1 MYFFLLVA
9 LNKGCTIFL
18 GTIIRIRNK
27 ECGKPNKLSH
37 FIAGLWLSS
46 YNWVWVILQELF
58 YNRFNIH
65 LLSVQVKLFPDN
77 FWTAFLI
84 ITLRVECLRNWSF
97 LWTHRCEV
105 EAPIANFQEPTR
117 YCCVSPWSWQGQTRY
132 VLLVSHSSPM
142 YTPISVVLRHSKI
155 CRKDQETK
163 RGKEQ
168 RMQSLSIFCVFIF
181 LEMNF
186 YSCSPTGQLHRLQW
200 GVHWQQC

>member
-1 MYFFLLVA
+1 MRKAKQTDTLYCRVVAILL
-9 LNKGCTIFL
+9 
-18 GTIIRIRNK
+18 
-27 ECGKPNKLSH
+27 
-37 FIAGLWLSS
+37 
-46 YNWVWVILQELF
+46 Q
-58 YNRFNIH
+58 
-65 LLSVQVKLFPDN
+65 LSVSHSSGTFLQSVQYSLAIRPGKALSRQLLDGLLYF
-77 FWTAFLI
+77 FLI
-84 ITLRVECLRNWSF
+84 ITLKAECLRYWSF

-117 YCCVSPWSWQGQTRY
+117 YCCVSPWPWQGPTRY

-142 YTPISVVLRHSKI
+142 YTPIGVVLRHSKI

>member
-1 MYFFLLVA
+1 M
-9 LNKGCTIFL
+9 
-18 GTIIRIRNK
+18 
-27 ECGKPNKLSH
+27 PNKLSH

-77 FWTAFLI
+77 FWR
-84 ITLRVECLRNWSF
+84 ITLLFPDYHFEGRVFKKWIF
-97 LWTHRCEV
+97 FCELIDV
-105 EAPIANFQEPTR
+105 KWKLP
-117 YCCVSPWSWQGQTRY
+117 
-132 VLLVSHSSPM
+132 LL
-142 YTPISVVLRHSKI
+142 I
-155 CRKDQETK
+155 CRNQPDTVVSALDLDKVRQDMFYSLAIPVPCILLSVLYFVIVKYAEK
-163 RGKEQ
+163 IKKPRGVRGEQ

-186 YSCSPTGQLHRLQW
+186 YSCSPTDQLHRLQW